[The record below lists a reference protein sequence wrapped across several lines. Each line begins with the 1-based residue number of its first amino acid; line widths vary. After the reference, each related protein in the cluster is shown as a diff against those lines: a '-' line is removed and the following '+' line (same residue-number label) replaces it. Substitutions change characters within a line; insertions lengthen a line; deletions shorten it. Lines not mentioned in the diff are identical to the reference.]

1 LDDARS
7 ANDEIALN
15 HCGSE
20 RDNDRGSYILGFGVR
35 NRSSRTKRPAEK
47 NHQIDPIS
55 ERSLWWT
62 ISALLFASSDF
73 AVAGFF
79 GKHRTKT
86 QFVVDQ
92 SKSVFLRKLRELCFT
107 VFFIFWPDALQFVF
121 VDSAMAEL
129 VGFELQLTPD

>member
-1 LDDARS
+1 VSLKRLDNARS

-62 ISALLFASSDF
+62 ISASLFASSDF

-86 QFVVDQ
+86 QFVVDE

-107 VFFIFWPDALQFVF
+107 VFFIFLARRCNSSSWIAQ
-121 VDSAMAEL
+121 
-129 VGFELQLTPD
+129 